1 MGKKINN
8 FNIYYNL
15 KNLKSLLSS
24 SSFCIS
30 NGGQVIWEIIY
41 NKIPNIIFCKDKYRN
56 NIILKNQ
63 KILHSYIFE
72 INKSNMFQQ
81 YLKKT
86 DSLIRDYSSPK
97 KNVN

>member
-1 MGKKINN
+1 M
-8 FNIYYNL
+8 
-15 KNLKSLLSS
+15 
-24 SSFCIS
+24 
-30 NGGQVIWEIIY
+30 IWEIIY

-56 NIILKNQ
+56 NIILKNK

-97 KNVN
+97 KKMLIKNKIVDGRGLQRILQKIK